1 MRMVGLLPDH
11 VSYYPHMLAPGQ
23 KQRLGWRALIL
34 RPKVI
39 IADEAL
45 ASLDMSMRSQLI
57 NLMLELQENRA
68 FRIFMLPS
76 ISE

>member
-1 MRMVGLLPDH
+1 MVGLLPDH

-23 KQRLGWRALIL
+23 KQRLGLARALIL

-45 ASLDMSMRSQLI
+45 LLWTCRCVRSSLT
-57 NLMLELQENRA
+57 
-68 FRIFMLPS
+68 
-76 ISE
+76 